1 MELERF
7 TYLALLIFTL
17 SYPLYKSF
25 EDKIQFY
32 KKLKYVLPAIV
43 ITAVPF
49 LIWDVIFEKHH
60 IWQFNP
66 DYTLG
71 FKVLGLPIEEWLFF
85 FIVPYACFFL
95 YEVIDF
101 FSHKKV
107 IKYIKPFTI
116 VLAIG
121 LFVISIF
128 KIHLTYTFIVMISA
142 SVMLI
147 IIAYRQKISPIL
159 SKFFKGY
166 FISLLPFFLVNGV
179 LTKMPVVLYNDAE
192 NLSFRIYSIPVEDM
206 VYLLSLLFI
215 NFSIYEI
222 LKRNAQRKEVK
233 SANNH

>member
-1 MELERF
+1 MDLERF

-17 SYPLYKSF
+17 GYPLYKSF

-32 KKLKYVLPAIV
+32 KKLKYALPAIV
-43 ITAVPF
+43 ITAIPF
-49 LIWDVIFEKHH
+49 LVWDVIFEKHH

-71 FKVLGLPIEEWLFF
+71 FNILGLPLEEWLFF
-85 FIVPYACFFL
+85 FIVPYACLFL

-116 VLAIG
+116 ILASG
-121 LFVISIF
+121 LFILSIF
-128 KIHLTYTFIVMISA
+128 KAHLTYTFIVMISS
-142 SVMLI
+142 SVMLMF
-147 IIAYRQKISPIL
+147 IAYRQKISSLL
-159 SKFFKGY
+159 SKFFRGY
-166 FISLLPFFLVNGV
+166 LISLLPFFLINGV
-179 LTKMPVVLYNDAE
+179 LTRMPVVLYNDAE
-192 NLSFRIYSIPVEDM
+192 NLSLRIYSIPVEDM

-222 LKRNAQRKEVK
+222 LKRNAQRKEAK
-233 SANNH
+233 SANDN